1 MENRNVVRMVYLSR
15 KSTSEHTGHDIVQ
28 VLTKE
33 SIVQFRLVISSS
45 LAIFKLM
52 GREERVILNVLTS
65 LGQTL

>member
-33 SIVQFRLVISSS
+33 SIIFICLVSVGYQ
-45 LAIFKLM
+45 LVPRDF
-52 GREERVILNVLTS
+52 
-65 LGQTL
+65 